1 MTSKTQGDIDTAAQI
16 LTMLGNEKRL
26 HIMRHLLEDEFCV
39 GDLSE
44 AVELS
49 QSALSQHLAKLRT
62 NKLVET
68 RRDRQLIYYRCDSP
82 VVKAIMDVLE
92 NYYDMTED
100 QAHTQKVETLH
111 TARNTKSDLDEAPRK
126 RPGVRG

>member
-1 MTSKTQGDIDTAAQI
+1 MASKSLGDIETAAQI

-26 HIMRHLLEDEFCV
+26 VIMCRLLEEEFCV

-44 AVELS
+44 AVGLS

-68 RRDRQLIYYRCDSP
+68 RRDRQQIYYSCSSP
-82 VVKAIMDVLE
+82 VVSAIMKVLE
-92 NYYDMTED
+92 EYYDMSED
-100 QAHTQKVETLH
+100 SDNKVETLH
-111 TARNTKSDLDEAPRK
+111 TGRSAVDAEIEAPKK
-126 RPGVRG
+126 RPSIRG